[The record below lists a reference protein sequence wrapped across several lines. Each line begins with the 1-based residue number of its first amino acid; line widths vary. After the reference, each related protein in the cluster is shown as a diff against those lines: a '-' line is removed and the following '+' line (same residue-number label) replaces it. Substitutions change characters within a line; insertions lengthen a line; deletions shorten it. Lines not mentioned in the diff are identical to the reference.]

1 MEYDCER
8 LLISV
13 PFVGQDI
20 DMVAEKFIHGFMN
33 GRYMVEVFVNPSK
46 RDIKNARDAEGAYS
60 KNLRFIADGN
70 TKKVYAWNAA
80 ICLHDQMLREL
91 QSEGFIG
98 RSTKLYHDPDVTS
111 GEWNTNDE
119 IELYY
124 NVAWGPD
131 EMGNVILD
139 GDWAWVDKT
148 GFKQFQMKLMKT
160 VARQLGSNA
169 DPRILAAAGLG

>member
-70 TKKVYAWNAA
+70 TKKV
-80 ICLHDQMLREL
+80 
-91 QSEGFIG
+91 
-98 RSTKLYHDPDVTS
+98 
-111 GEWNTNDE
+111 
-119 IELYY
+119 
-124 NVAWGPD
+124 
-131 EMGNVILD
+131 
-139 GDWAWVDKT
+139 
-148 GFKQFQMKLMKT
+148 
-160 VARQLGSNA
+160 
-169 DPRILAAAGLG
+169 